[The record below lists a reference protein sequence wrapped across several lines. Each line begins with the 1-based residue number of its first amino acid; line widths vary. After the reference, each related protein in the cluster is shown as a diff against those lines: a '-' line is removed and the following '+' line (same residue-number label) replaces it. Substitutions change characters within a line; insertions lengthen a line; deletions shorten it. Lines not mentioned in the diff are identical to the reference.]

1 MSARPKPRSQLRR
14 REVGG
19 VMFQSAEP
27 RLILASAS
35 FSRRTLL
42 GAAGLHFEATPAHV
56 DEAEVKRAARAEG
69 MSAADTAL
77 TLADLKASRVSGRN
91 PAALVIGA
99 DQILV
104 CGGVWFDKPADRVA
118 ARVQLGELRGRS
130 HTLATGVV
138 CYRSGVRVWHH
149 LAEPRLT
156 MRRFS
161 DAFLDAYLAAE
172 GEAVT
177 STVGAYRL
185 EGLGVHLFERV
196 DGDHAAILGLP
207 LLPLLDVLRQH
218 GVLIG

>member
-1 MSARPKPRSQLRR
+1 
-14 REVGG
+14 
-19 VMFQSAEP
+19 MFQSAEP

-42 GAAGLHFEATPAHV
+42 AAAGLHFEAIAAHV

-69 MSAADTAL
+69 VSAADTAL

-91 PAALVIGA
+91 PGALVIGA

-104 CGGVWFDKPADRVA
+104 CDGVWFDKPADRVA

-130 HTLATGVV
+130 HSLATGVV
-138 CYRSGVRVWHH
+138 CYHGGVRFWHH

-156 MRRFS
+156 MRQFS
-161 DAFLDAYLAAE
+161 NAFLDAYLIAE

-196 DGDHAAILGLP
+196 DGDHVAILGLP
-207 LLPLLDVLRQH
+207 LLPLLDFLRQH